1 MKSNT
6 KTARAEIKSLILR
19 KGLTNIINADLNE
32 IRERTGISVTDI
44 QNAISYFSYSPQTA
58 QYR

>member
-1 MKSNT
+1 MKTNT
-6 KTARAEIKSLILR
+6 KAARAEIKTLILR

-32 IRERTGISVTDI
+32 IRDRTGLSVTDI
-44 QNAISYFSYSPQTA
+44 QNAISYFKYSPQTA